1 MGLPVSLAF
10 KENNPRM
17 KPKGMEEYANTIAV
31 FNPQIHY
38 NGTTEAQIILPGNV
52 RGGEGIV

>member
-10 KENNPRM
+10 KENNPRTR
-17 KPKGMEEYANTIAV
+17 PKGMGEYATTIPV

-52 RGGEGIV
+52 QGEDGIV